1 MNLVERVQNILLKPK
16 DEWTKIKPEQT
27 TIAQLFMGY
36 AVILAAIPAVAQF
49 IGWGLIGRR
58 IPLLGWIR
66 MPMGSALLNAILY
79 YVLSLVS
86 VYVLGIIINA
96 LAPSFGSKQNQ
107 VMAMKLSVYGMT
119 AVWIAGIFNILPAL
133 SILTILG
140 LYGLYVLYLGF
151 NEPLMETPKDKVI
164 TYFVVSLVVA
174 AVLYFIV
181 GLIAGAIVGWGGY
194 RAL

>member
-16 DEWTKIKPEQT
+16 DEWPKIKAEST

-66 MPMGSALLNAILY
+66 EPIGRALIGAILT

-96 LAPSFGSKQNQ
+96 LAPSFGSKQNP
-107 VMAMKLSVYGMT
+107 VNAMKLAVYGMT
-119 AVWIAGIFNILPAL
+119 ASWIAGVFNILPVL

-151 NEPLMETPKDKVI
+151 NQPLMETPKDKVV

-174 AVLYFIV
+174 VVLYFVV
-181 GLIAGAIVGWGGY
+181 GLIVGSIIVWGGY

>member
-16 DEWTKIKPEQT
+16 EEWTKIKPEST

-66 MPMGSALLNAILY
+66 MPMGSALLSAILT

-86 VYVLGIIINA
+86 VYVLGLVINA

-107 VMAMKLSVYGMT
+107 VMAMKLAVYSMT
-119 AVWIAGIFNILPAL
+119 ASWIAGIFNILPAL

-151 NEPLMETPKDKVI
+151 AEPLMDTPKDKVV
-164 TYFVVSLVVA
+164 TYFVISLVVA
-174 AVLYFIV
+174 LVLFFIV
-181 GLIAGAIVGWGGY
+181 GLIVGAIVGWGGY